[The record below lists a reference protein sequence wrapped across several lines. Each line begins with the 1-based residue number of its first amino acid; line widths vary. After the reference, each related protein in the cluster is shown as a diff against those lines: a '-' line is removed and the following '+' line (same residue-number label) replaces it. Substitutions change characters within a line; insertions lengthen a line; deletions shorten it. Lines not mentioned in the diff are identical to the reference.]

1 MIADTAPYIHPM
13 LKEKL
18 CKLNEYIIK
27 AEIRNSNE
35 DEDENASETTKDSE
49 WKESDKI
56 AFNIHFT
63 LFY

>member
-35 DEDENASETTKDSE
+35 DENESETTKDS
-49 WKESDKI
+49 D
-56 AFNIHFT
+56 
-63 LFY
+63 